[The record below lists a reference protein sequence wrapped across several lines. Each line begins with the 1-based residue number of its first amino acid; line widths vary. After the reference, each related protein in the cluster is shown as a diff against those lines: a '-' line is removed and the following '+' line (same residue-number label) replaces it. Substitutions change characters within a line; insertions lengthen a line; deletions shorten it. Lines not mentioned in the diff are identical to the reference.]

1 MKKNLTI
8 AKALMVSMFLFG
20 GAVSANAQFG
30 SLKGLA
36 NKAKKAAK
44 EKVEKKV
51 EDTKSEAV
59 GQASE
64 AAGIENPS
72 AEGVVWRWKGK
83 ESELG
88 SEWADK
94 FVFNG
99 DRKSSAYK
107 VQVGAHMKIFN
118 EILPLLGSTTAYG
131 MRDFVT
137 FGPEKKTAV
146 PIDEVPRY
154 AWTKAFVDNPTL
166 DNFKVFAMVL
176 LYNSPTYM
184 VYLEYI
190 MNDKTNG
197 IVNSQKG
204 WMLPWPSESAMRSER
219 DAREDYAFELAKKKI
234 ALKDICEYTC
244 MQYQRAEAALE
255 QGSASLAHGFF
266 LAEELK
272 KHMIEEHPDYNASL
286 DCVRQVNLLASK
298 WEANNREM
306 YRNMVDIC
314 GVNNMNPVD
323 MPKGVNV
330 SADIKSNGDAA
341 AKKWAQAANLEYVK
355 TIYLEN
361 SWRAF
366 KNPKFPYNI
375 THHALKAAV
384 IGKKG
389 GKYVMMNM
397 DLQKSLKG
405 QYGMNV
411 GLGAKLTPVN
421 YK

>member
-1 MKKNLTI
+1 MKKNLTM

-244 MQYQRAEAALE
+244 MQYQRAEAAL
-255 QGSASLAHGFF
+255 
-266 LAEELK
+266 
-272 KHMIEEHPDYNASL
+272 
-286 DCVRQVNLLASK
+286 
-298 WEANNREM
+298 
-306 YRNMVDIC
+306 
-314 GVNNMNPVD
+314 
-323 MPKGVNV
+323 
-330 SADIKSNGDAA
+330 
-341 AKKWAQAANLEYVK
+341 
-355 TIYLEN
+355 
-361 SWRAF
+361 
-366 KNPKFPYNI
+366 
-375 THHALKAAV
+375 
-384 IGKKG
+384 
-389 GKYVMMNM
+389 
-397 DLQKSLKG
+397 
-405 QYGMNV
+405 
-411 GLGAKLTPVN
+411 
-421 YK
+421 